1 MKTFYSSAVAV
12 AMLLVSGTATAQMAL
27 PKTSGVYLTA
37 ADYKEGRV
45 SFEGDCRSKV
55 HKLELH
61 DILNKPYIHVTHQ
74 GEKRRYDKRELFG
87 FRACDG
93 GNYRFVSNLE
103 YQILEAK
110 DLYIYVYERCVS
122 HGKGS
127 HADREYYFSVGP
139 DDQVRALTLENLKS
153 AFPDN
158 HRFHDN
164 LDATFGKRK
173 KLSEYDKFD
182 KMFKVNQ
189 LLIASRE

>member
-45 SFEGDCRSKV
+45 SFEGDCRSEV

-61 DILNKPYIHVTHQ
+61 DILNKPYIHVTHE
-74 GEKRRYDKRELFG
+74 GEKRRYDKRDLFG
-87 FRACDG
+87 FRACG
-93 GNYRFVSNLE
+93 GSDYRFVSNLE

-110 DLYIYVYERCVS
+110 DLYIYVYERSVS

-127 HADREYYFSVGP
+127 HTDREYYFSVGP
-139 DDQVRALTLENLKS
+139 GDQVRALTLENLKS

-158 HRFHDN
+158 HRFRDN

-173 KLSEYDKFD
+173 KLSEYDKVH